1 LLGTLYKVVA
11 KVLVKRLALIMSFL
25 ISKNQSVFI
34 KEGYLVDN
42 ILVNK
47 EVVEFSEAF
56 KGRLC
61 DF

>member
-1 LLGTLYKVVA
+1 VVA